1 MEVIEKQ
8 ILKTFILAKNSQ
20 ISCRNKLKDDT
31 GTVSF
36 PVLSIWIAR
45 GELNERRSVTE
56 GSAKG
61 DGRRKT
67 LLYSNSLPRSNEYKT
82 FIM

>member
-8 ILKTFILAKNSQ
+8 ILTTFILAKNSQ
-20 ISCRNKLKDDT
+20 ISCRNEVKKRYWYCL
-31 GTVSF
+31 VPS
-36 PVLSIWIAR
+36 P
-45 GELNERRSVTE
+45 LNMDRTRRSVTE
-56 GSAKG
+56 GSARS

-67 LLYSNSLPRSNEYKT
+67 QLYSDSLPCSNECKT

>member
-20 ISCRNKLKDDT
+20 ISCRNKLKNGT

-36 PVLSIWIAR
+36 PVLLIWIAR
-45 GELNERRSVTE
+45 GELNERSVTE
-56 GSAKG
+56 GSARG

-67 LLYSNSLPRSNEYKT
+67 LLYSNSLSRSNEYKT